1 MLVLTQLSV
10 GAFVVEFVLR
20 RFFPQLASARAYHA
34 IVALAAGLLALG
46 ASVFHLGRPKYAFR
60 AVIGLRTSWLSREI
74 LAFGAFAGAAAAY
87 AAHVWSGPLLAKLHL
102 PPLPGWLGTTAATD
116 LLGTLV
122 VASGLAGVGCSVMLY
137 VKTAREWW
145 SGARTAFRFY
155 ATAAVLGLATT
166 LVTLL
171 AFGCGPGGRICA
183 GVSQAARLLAIA
195 TGVKLA
201 WEMSILLHLGD
212 KQLGPLKRTASLLK
226 GDLKDEAGTRLV
238 LGVVGG
244 VLAPLAVAHFAD
256 TGDTSHAALILAA
269 LGCAA
274 LVGSELVERALFFR
288 AASPP
293 RMPGSV

>member
-1 MLVLTQLSV
+1 GHPHLPLVFMLVLTQLSV

-102 PPLPGWLGTTAATD
+102 PPLPGWLGTTAASD
-116 LLGTLV
+116 ALGTLV
-122 VASGLAGVGCSVMLY
+122 VGSGIAGVGCSVMLY

-145 SGARTAFRFY
+145 SGARTAFRFF

-166 LVTLL
+166 LVSLL
-171 AFGCGPGGRICA
+171 AFGCGPSGRVCV
-183 GVSQAARLLAIA
+183 GVTLAARLLAIA

-201 WEMSILLHLGD
+201 WEASILLHLSD
-212 KQLGPLKRTASLLK
+212 KQWGSLRRTASLLL
-226 GDLKDEAGTRLV
+226 GDLRREAGARLV
-238 LGVVGG
+238 LGLAGG
-244 VLAPLAVAHFAD
+244 VLAPLIVVYLANI
-256 TGDTSHAALILAA
+256 GDDSK
-269 LGCAA
+269 AA
-274 LVGSELVERALFFR
+274 LVF
-288 AASPP
+288 
-293 RMPGSV
+293 